1 MDTFEKL
8 IKVFNTVFE
17 GEIETSSLTLDSNLR
32 DDVGINSIGMLYMAL
47 ALEEEFKIK
56 FVNDDFIEHATIR
69 DVINCI
75 ERKSAL

>member
-1 MDTFEKL
+1 MDTFKKL

-17 GEIETSSLTLDSNLR
+17 GEIETSSLTLDSNLK

-56 FVNDDFIEHATIR
+56 FVNDDFIKLATIR